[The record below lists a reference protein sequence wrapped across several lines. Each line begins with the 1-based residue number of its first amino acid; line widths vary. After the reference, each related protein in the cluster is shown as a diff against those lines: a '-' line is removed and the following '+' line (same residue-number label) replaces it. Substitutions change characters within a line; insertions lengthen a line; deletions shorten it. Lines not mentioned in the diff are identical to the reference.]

1 MVKVYTAYTRV
12 PALIVQFPPVAD
24 EHKTIS
30 AIKNALERVMKARK
44 IRKESLY
51 EEGAGGQGIS

>member
-1 MVKVYTAYTRV
+1 MAYTRV

-24 EHKTIS
+24 EHKTVF
-30 AIKNALERVMKARK
+30 AIIDALERVMKARK